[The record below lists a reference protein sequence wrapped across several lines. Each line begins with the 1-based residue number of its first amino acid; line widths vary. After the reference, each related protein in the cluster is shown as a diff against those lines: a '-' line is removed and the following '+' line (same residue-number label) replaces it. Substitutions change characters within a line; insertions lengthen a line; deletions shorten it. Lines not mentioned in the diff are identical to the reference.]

1 MERRHGG
8 EALSVKAS
16 PRRQRRRREEDIVN
30 AKEYTMLIEW
40 SDEDQA
46 FLVSFP
52 EWAGYIA
59 QPVTHGDAEEDAARK
74 GHEVLENVMATARN
88 EGEPLPTPKIHVAS

>member
-1 MERRHGG
+1 MPYNGARHRGTEG
-8 EALSVKAS
+8 SVDAVHYS
-16 PRRQRRRREEDIVN
+16 MV
-30 AKEYTMLIEW
+30 IEW

-52 EWAGYIA
+52 AWAGYIA
-59 QPVTHGDAEEDAARK
+59 QPVTHGDTYEEAARK
-74 GHEVLENVMATARN
+74 GQEVLENLMATARH